1 MRAASVRR
9 VNPRLPLRAVSSL
22 AALSDAE
29 KLTLAQLLRALTSGY
44 DRLFDSSFPY
54 SFGWHGAPKADGE
67 PESAAYQLHA
77 HFYPPLLRSAT
88 IKKFMVGYEMLAES
102 QRDLTPEQ
110 AAERLRPLIQ

>member
-44 DRLFDSSFPY
+44 DRLFDSSFP
-54 SFGWHGAPKADGE
+54 
-67 PESAAYQLHA
+67 
-77 HFYPPLLRSAT
+77 
-88 IKKFMVGYEMLAES
+88 
-102 QRDLTPEQ
+102 
-110 AAERLRPLIQ
+110 